1 MNLLLGL
8 PFLVLVWGLL
18 LPLLFLDGARAYLAF
33 LWDNPRVVAGLSVNL
48 GVLSYWLARRLSQ
61 ALLLRSTGA
70 NLRATHEPPCVGSL
84 SRRGPGTPGRS
95 PSAGLAR
102 ILERMAGSGRR

>member
-8 PFLVLVWGLL
+8 PFVVVVWGLL
-18 LPLLFLDGARAYLAF
+18 LPWLLLDGAAAYLAF
-33 LWDNPRVVAGLSVNL
+33 LRGNPRLVAALVVNL

-70 NLRATHEPPCVGSL
+70 KLRATHEPP
-84 SRRGPGTPGRS
+84 
-95 PSAGLAR
+95 
-102 ILERMAGSGRR
+102 

>member
-48 GVLSYWLARRLSQ
+48 SVLSYWLARRLSQ

-70 NLRATHEPPCVGSL
+70 KLRATHEPP
-84 SRRGPGTPGRS
+84 
-95 PSAGLAR
+95 
-102 ILERMAGSGRR
+102 

>member
-8 PFLVLVWGLL
+8 PFLVVVWGLL
-18 LPLLFLDGARAYLAF
+18 MPFLFLDGAAAYLSF
-33 LWDNPRVVAGLSVNL
+33 LWENPRVVAALVLNM

-70 NLRATHEPPCVGSL
+70 KLRATHEPP
-84 SRRGPGTPGRS
+84 
-95 PSAGLAR
+95 
-102 ILERMAGSGRR
+102 

>member
-8 PFLVLVWGLL
+8 PFVVVVWCLL
-18 LPLLFLDGARAYLAF
+18 LPWLLLDGGAEYLAF
-33 LWDNPRVVAGLSVNL
+33 LWDNPRLVAALVLNL

-70 NLRATHEPPCVGSL
+70 KLRATHEPP
-84 SRRGPGTPGRS
+84 
-95 PSAGLAR
+95 
-102 ILERMAGSGRR
+102 

>member
-8 PFLVLVWGLL
+8 PFVVVVSGLL
-18 LPLLFLDGARAYLAF
+18 LPLLFLDGAAAYLTL
-33 LWDNPRVVAGLSVNL
+33 LWKNPLLVAALVGNL

-70 NLRATHEPPCVGSL
+70 KLRATHEPP
-84 SRRGPGTPGRS
+84 
-95 PSAGLAR
+95 
-102 ILERMAGSGRR
+102 